1 MNLKLAKGNNT
12 QRTNMNFMGIQRVP
26 TTINTIPLT
35 IYQMNLILRKTMNPK
50 KPIQCQKD
58 SNG

>member
-1 MNLKLAKGNNT
+1 MNLKLGNNT
-12 QRTNMNFMGIQRVP
+12 QRTNMNAMGMQRVP
-26 TTINTIPLT
+26 TTINSIPVT
-35 IYQMNLILRKTMNPK
+35 IYQMNLILKKTMNPK